1 MSVTVGDVVRCVA
14 EWDMPDGTIAQI
26 VYHLRGKTGG
36 IATDATMLAAARDAL
51 QAAWLNID
59 QEVSTA
65 VLGSLLECFVWDFAL
80 NQFDG
85 IGSIPFGALDGT
97 NVGEMLPHGAA
108 ALVKMFTVS
117 ARRQAR
123 KYVPGLVET
132 TQDEG
137 TIGGASLTQL
147 ALFAADIDDD
157 VTAGALILEFGT
169 LRQKPLRNHL
179 RTILR
184 GSVAV
189 IAEIF
194 LSCRQHRFTGKP
206 MPDMTRSATLRKKE
220 APYMRT
226 NDSRDKHQ
234 CYQEWYVQLC
244 IHSIST
250 QKV

>member
-169 LRQKPLRNHL
+169 FNVEPLSAL
-179 RTILR
+179 FETFSEAS
-184 GSVAV
+184 GAVQAESVMAYQ
-189 IAEIF
+189 
-194 LSCRQHRFTGKP
+194 RRRRPGTG
-206 MPDMTRSATLRKKE
+206 
-220 APYMRT
+220 
-226 NDSRDKHQ
+226 
-234 CYQEWYVQLC
+234 
-244 IHSIST
+244 I
-250 QKV
+250 